1 MMLKLKRLL
10 IWCTRHRAATQSRR
24 RQQPQQ
30 HQQQQASEDPADSRQ
45 QRQRLL
51 GSRLFGRRA
60 AVSMD
65 EPRRRRRSSDHSLST
80 ETLVDEKQ
88 RARAFSDPAISEYQH
103 VYSYY
108 PWSESEHEEILSR
121 SPPPLRPHYATF
133 PSLVEMGGFLSI

>member
-24 RQQPQQ
+24 RQPNRQDQQ
-30 HQQQQASEDPADSRQ
+30 NSADDGRQSQ
-45 QRQRLL
+45 QRQRL
-51 GSRLFGRRA
+51 GGRLFGRRA

-65 EPRRRRRSSDHSLST
+65 EPRQRRRSSDRNLSS
-80 ETLVDEKQ
+80 ETLVDEKH